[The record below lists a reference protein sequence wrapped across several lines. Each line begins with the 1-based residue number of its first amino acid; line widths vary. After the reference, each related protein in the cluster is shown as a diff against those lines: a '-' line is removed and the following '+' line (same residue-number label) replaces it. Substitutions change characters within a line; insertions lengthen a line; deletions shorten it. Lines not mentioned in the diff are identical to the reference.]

1 MEVVETA
8 IPDVKIITRKKFG
21 DHLPQAGSDCPR
33 LSQAALGRPVLPVTS
48 PPLHKYDDV

>member
-8 IPDVKIITRKKFG
+8 ITEVKIITPKRFG
-21 DHLPQAGSDCPR
+21 DHLPQATLDWPR
-33 LSQAALGRPVLPVTS
+33 PPQAGPGCPVLPVTS